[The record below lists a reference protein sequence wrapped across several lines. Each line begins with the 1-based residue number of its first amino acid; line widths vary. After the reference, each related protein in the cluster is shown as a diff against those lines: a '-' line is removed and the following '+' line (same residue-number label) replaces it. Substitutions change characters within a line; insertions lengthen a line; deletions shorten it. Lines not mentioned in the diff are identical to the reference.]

1 MQWAE
6 KHVRKNVCS
15 LDLKLASPTNTQI
28 QSKVS
33 PKLEGQKI
41 RSCREVNEGQSVFLF
56 FEEADVTRRRT
67 GIIMIAE
74 SSKRVEKRIR

>member
-1 MQWAE
+1 MFINSQLWLISHLRSTEAL
-6 KHVRKNVCS
+6 
-15 LDLKLASPTNTQI
+15 LDRGTP
-28 QSKVS
+28 KVS

-41 RSCREVNEGQSVFLF
+41 RSCREVNTGQSVFLF
-56 FEEADVTRRRT
+56 FQKAVVTRRRT